1 MLRFSLARMPIAQTL
16 RLARPAVAVLVLML
30 TGGCA
35 KLVYDSAQNSR
46 RLQCQRIEES
56 SARGKC
62 LADASMSYG
71 EYQRQSEAAKT
82 R

>member
-1 MLRFSLARMPIAQTL
+1 MSIAETV
-16 RLARPAVAVLVLML
+16 RVAPAAFAVVVLMA

-56 SARGKC
+56 SAREKC
-62 LADASMSYG
+62 LADASLSYG

-82 R
+82 K